1 MNFRILKKDLKR
13 KKSMNLIL
21 LLFVMLATTFIAASL
36 NNVKVVMNGVDYY
49 FEQAGISDFIII
61 SLGGESG
68 ETNLNDE
75 KIESFLKEQKN
86 VTKYNTDDSLIISQS
101 QIKKVGNKELGT
113 GGTIVVSGFDI
124 RQQKFFDEENQEITD
139 IKEGTIYLPK
149 KALEGSDMT
158 IGDSFL
164 VETENGYKKEFEIV
178 GFVKDALCS
187 PDMMGLNRFVIS
199 NEDFE
204 EMQETADFTVC
215 RFYSV
220 YCDDLESFEK
230 EYNNCDFSVIVG
242 KNGKTFRMLYVMD
255 MVIAAVLLMVSI
267 CLILIAVIMLRFTII
282 FTVNEDYKEIGIM
295 KAIGIPDFKI
305 RSLYMSKY
313 FLIAVAGAVIGFATS
328 IPFSRLLVSQVTQ
341 SIVVENSQS
350 GFLLEFIT
358 SIFVVFVVVFFAYT
372 GTGKIKKFTPMDA
385 VRSGNNGERFGK
397 KTILKLGKS
406 KMQATTFM
414 AFNDVLSELK
424 KYMVLL
430 ITSVIG
436 VWLVVMPINTINTL
450 SSEKII
456 DWFALAPFDFYI
468 TEGGII
474 EELVL
479 KGEKQGYVDY
489 LSDLKERLE
498 EENIAVE
505 NVATEVMFQFKARKG
520 EYAYNSVSMQ
530 GIGTTMDQYMYE
542 KGEVPAY
549 ENEIAIT
556 HIIAE
561 KLHADVGDTIYIAM
575 EDGEKPYVVTAI
587 FQSMNNM
594 GEAIRFHEDAEIDYS
609 AVSGATTVQVV
620 LKEKPTEEELNR
632 IIKKVE
638 KAIPEAKVGTL
649 KEYMDS
655 ALGGIV
661 DKLEPIKVLILTIV
675 IIINVLVV
683 VLMQKMFL
691 IREQGEMGMMKA
703 IGFSNG
709 AIIGWQTKRIMLVL
723 LLGIFIGSVTGT
735 SFSQITAGQ
744 VFKIMGAS
752 KITFQINPLEVYVIY
767 PVILFVATV
776 LACMI
781 TMLKVRK
788 ISPQNMNE
796 VE

>member
-1 MNFRILKKDLKR
+1 
-13 KKSMNLIL
+13 
-21 LLFVMLATTFIAASL
+21 
-36 NNVKVVMNGVDYY
+36 
-49 FEQAGISDFIII
+49 
-61 SLGGESG
+61 
-68 ETNLNDE
+68 
-75 KIESFLKEQKN
+75 
-86 VTKYNTDDSLIISQS
+86 
-101 QIKKVGNKELGT
+101 
-113 GGTIVVSGFDI
+113 
-124 RQQKFFDEENQEITD
+124 
-139 IKEGTIYLPK
+139 
-149 KALEGSDMT
+149 
-158 IGDSFL
+158 
-164 VETENGYKKEFEIV
+164 
-178 GFVKDALCS
+178 
-187 PDMMGLNRFVIS
+187 
-199 NEDFE
+199 
-204 EMQETADFTVC
+204 
-215 RFYSV
+215 
-220 YCDDLESFEK
+220 
-230 EYNNCDFSVIVG
+230 
-242 KNGKTFRMLYVMD
+242 
-255 MVIAAVLLMVSI
+255 
-267 CLILIAVIMLRFTII
+267 
-282 FTVNEDYKEIGIM
+282 
-295 KAIGIPDFKI
+295 
-305 RSLYMSKY
+305 
-313 FLIAVAGAVIGFATS
+313 
-328 IPFSRLLVSQVTQ
+328 
-341 SIVVENSQS
+341 
-350 GFLLEFIT
+350 
-358 SIFVVFVVVFFAYT
+358 
-372 GTGKIKKFTPMDA
+372 
-385 VRSGNNGERFGK
+385 
-397 KTILKLGKS
+397 
-406 KMQATTFM
+406 
-414 AFNDVLSELK
+414 
-424 KYMVLL
+424 
-430 ITSVIG
+430 
-436 VWLVVMPINTINTL
+436 
-450 SSEKII
+450 
-456 DWFALAPFDFYI
+456 
-468 TEGGII
+468 
-474 EELVL
+474 
-479 KGEKQGYVDY
+479 
-489 LSDLKERLE
+489 
-498 EENIAVE
+498 
-505 NVATEVMFQFKARKG
+505 
-520 EYAYNSVSMQ
+520 
-530 GIGTTMDQYMYE
+530 MYE

-620 LKEKPTEEELNR
+620 LKEEPTEEELNR

-638 KAIPEAKVGTL
+638 KAMPEAELGTL
-649 KEYMDS
+649 KDYLDS
-655 ALGGIV
+655 ALGGIL